1 MADAPLP
8 VLEAGE
14 VESDRLTDIIWFIH
28 GRMSAGCGELG
39 TEHIEALRR
48 FHRDRNKID
57 ELRHRCHAAEHREM
71 LAKHFASLAKPLPPR
86 GKKAGRA

>member
-8 VLEAGE
+8 VLEAGGIE
-14 VESDRLTDIIWFIH
+14 GGRLADIIWFIH

-48 FHRDRNKID
+48 FRCDRQKIA
-57 ELRHRCHAAEHREM
+57 ELRHRCVAAEHREM
-71 LAKHFASLAKPLPPR
+71 LANHFASLPKK
-86 GKKAGRA
+86 GKK